1 MGEIKNIAHNKSAV
15 AGFFRKFYEHRAL
28 WMYFLLDEAKKK
40 GLEPGDFAPQA
51 IKRCGLHHGGAAA
64 SGGDLSLKVLK
75 RKLFKFPGKLVFEMK
90 FLRCTD
96 DSFDVDFHYCPL
108 AAAWLAMG
116 CEDKDVSS
124 MCDFAM
130 CGDRGIAEAFGCEL
144 DLPKTIARGDDC
156 CSIRF
161 RRKKQEA

>member
-1 MGEIKNIAHNKSAV
+1 MMGIKNIPKKKSALV
-15 AGFFRKFYEHRAL
+15 RALRKFFEHRAL

-40 GLEPGDFAPQA
+40 GLSGDDFAPQA
-51 IKRCGLHHGGAAA
+51 IRRCGIYHGGAAA
-64 SGGDLSLKVLK
+64 NKGASSSLRTLK
-75 RKLFKFPGKLVFEMK
+75 RKLFKFPGKWIFEMK

-96 DSFDVDFHYCPL
+96 DVFDVDFHYCPL
-108 AAAWLAMG
+108 VNAWQMQG
-116 CEDKDVSS
+116 CSDSDISA

-144 DLPKTIARGDDC
+144 DLPKTIARGDDR

-161 RRKKQEA
+161 KRKK